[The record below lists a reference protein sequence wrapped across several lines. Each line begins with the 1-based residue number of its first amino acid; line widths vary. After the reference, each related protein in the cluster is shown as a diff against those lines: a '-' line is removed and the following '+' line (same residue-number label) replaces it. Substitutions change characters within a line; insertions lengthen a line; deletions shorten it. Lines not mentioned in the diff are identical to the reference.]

1 MIKLGNRVCVFG
13 GAGFVGRAVA
23 TALSQAG
30 YEVTLLLRR
39 PERYRD
45 LALLKQVKLRT
56 FNDWKAEAL
65 VKLFQQHDII
75 VNLMADQ
82 SNPSETL
89 LDRELVA
96 KTQMIKHAAERA
108 GIKRLIQLSQ
118 VGANANQAKS
128 DWLRILGE
136 ADAIVHNMVAAHTT
150 ILRAGLLVGEGDD
163 TTRLYKQQLQTG
175 PLLMVPNADKNVQ
188 PLWVKDF
195 ARALVGCIK
204 HEQTFEKKYEVVGAE
219 RMALIDLAVWV
230 KQLMGLEQAMVLPM
244 CQLNAK
250 FMLLLGGLA
259 PFKTVS
265 AYQQK
270 LLAQDLVSE
279 QDFASHFGFA
289 PTPIETLLATYIVP
303 NRLRYRYDFFRSQAG
318 RDLDELR

>member
-30 YEVTLLLRR
+30 YDVTLLLRR

-45 LALLKQVKLRT
+45 LALIRRVKLKG
-56 FNDWKAEAL
+56 FQEWKAESL
-65 VKLFQQHDII
+65 LKLFQQQDII
-75 VNLMADQ
+75 VNLLADQ
-82 SNPSETL
+82 SNPTECLDDSEM
-89 LDRELVA
+89 VA

-118 VGANANQAKS
+118 IGANANQAKS

-163 TTRLYKQQLQTG
+163 TTRLYKAQLQTM
-175 PLLMVPNADKNVQ
+175 PMMMVPNADKQIQ

-195 ARALVGCIK
+195 ARALTDCIK
-204 HEQTFEKKYEVVGAE
+204 NERTFEQKFEVAGHETMTVS
-219 RMALIDLAVWV
+219 DLAHWV
-230 KQLMGLEQAMVLPM
+230 KQLLGAEQAMILPM
-244 CQLNAK
+244 CQMNAK

-259 PFKTVS
+259 PFKTVTT
-265 AYQQK
+265 YQQK
-270 LLAQDLVSE
+270 LLAQDMVTTQS
-279 QDFASHFGFA
+279 FAASFGFE
-289 PTPIETLLATYIVP
+289 PTRLETLLASYIIP
-303 NRLRYRYDFFRSQAG
+303 SRLRYRYDFFRTQAG
-318 RDLDELR
+318 RNAEEFR